1 MGSEFELSGEKSV
14 NKSRLDAALEG
25 YGDEFKGKVLDIV
38 TKTGL
43 EPDDPLFLV
52 LAATGRLEVL
62 LEDAPDTLGQLF
74 KNWSR
79 ELARNLEL
87 VESAT
92 VERQKAAIAKA
103 AGELISRA
111 EKQEAERLF
120 TSIFPAAGLVLSILG
135 LGFILGMSVPPW
147 LQGVWGGGYVES
159 NTSLTFNQ
167 LQALRWAESGEG
179 KFARNLMRWNT
190 GYLDTK
196 ECLKDPQRLKVI
208 LNLNGRKAYSGF
220 CVVWTVPPNE
230 RKFEQP

>member
-1 MGSEFELSGEKSV
+1 MEQSEKSV
-14 NKSRLDAALEG
+14 SKSRLEVALSG

-43 EPDDPLFLV
+43 EPDDPLFLI

-62 LEDAPDTLGQLF
+62 LLDGPDTLEQLF

-103 AGELISRA
+103 AGDLISRA

-147 LQGVWGGGYVES
+147 LQGLQGGGYVES
-159 NTSLTFNQ
+159 NTSLTLNQ
-167 LQALRWAESGEG
+167 LEALRWASSGEG
-179 KFARNLMRWNT
+179 KFARNLMRWNA

-196 ECLKDPQRLKVI
+196 ECLKDPQRLKVT
-208 LNLNGRKAYSGF
+208 LNLDGRKAYSGF
-220 CVVWTVPPNE
+220 CVVWAVPPNE

>member
-1 MGSEFELSGEKSV
+1 MMESEFELEGEKSV
-14 NKSRLDAALEG
+14 NKSRLDAAFEG

-92 VERQKAAIAKA
+92 VERQKLAISKA
-103 AGELISRA
+103 AGELIRKAQIS
-111 EKQEAERLF
+111 EGQRLLASLVP
-120 TSIFPAAGLVLSILG
+120 TAGLLLAILG
-135 LGFILGMSVPPW
+135 VGFIMDMSIPPW
-147 LQGVWGGGYVES
+147 LAGGFDPTGPRH
-159 NTSLTFNQ
+159 LT
-167 LQALRWAESGEG
+167 LSQAETLRWAESGEG
-179 KFARNLMRWNT
+179 KFARNLMQWNR
-190 GYLDTK
+190 GYLDNK
-196 ECLKDPQRLKVI
+196 SCVKDVQRLKVV
-208 LNLNGRKAYSGF
+208 LNLDNRRAKSGF
-220 CVVWTVPPNE
+220 CLVWVVPADKRE
-230 RKFEQP
+230 FEK

>member
-179 KFARNLMRWNT
+179 KFARNLMRWNA

-196 ECLKDPQRLKVI
+196 ECLKDPRRLKVT